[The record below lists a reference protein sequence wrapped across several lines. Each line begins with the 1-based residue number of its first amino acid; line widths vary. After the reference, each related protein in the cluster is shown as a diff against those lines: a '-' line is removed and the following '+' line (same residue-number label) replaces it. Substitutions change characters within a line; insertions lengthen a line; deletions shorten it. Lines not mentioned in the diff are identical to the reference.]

1 MLIEELIRLGR
12 PLLDGDM
19 EPQEVLRLI
28 TGMEDERV
36 KNFYRHVFV
45 LELPTDES
53 GEPWAGPMQ
62 RFGDILDDGNFH
74 VDQDRA
80 VAIPFVLPSGGN
92 PLNPQGRYG
101 LPVYP
106 CYDPHIQA
114 FRDSSAGVV
123 AFLHGRLERTSNF
136 RVSDGLLDRIG
147 RVLHDA
153 VAATDFGDQKKTL
166 GVLVLVRPA
175 KDGFYSLVSGSRRD
189 RLGRSQDSRV
199 IVPNYARILEAVW
212 LAKED
217 EGREA
222 GVRPGPCSFSGRTGE
237 AISAYCKAWPWAF
250 TTWTC
255 PLPNG
260 GDEQMLVEGIG
271 VSPQTYRA
279 LTLGACVFNKQTR
292 RFSSL
297 VIPEVFSPAN
307 TRTGKDLSQRRKIS
321 DLPAVYGSAFLLPV
335 QDRTLADPDQRCE
348 FVRGIRGML
357 DGKPDDPTVADRYMT
372 AVTGFDVLLPDGTS
386 DDYRL
391 TLVYFSGEY
400 SRGDVHLRAYIQD
413 VIPSTL
419 SRLRNLALDEAKRA
433 LGLIESLMPSMS
445 EKQRGYLGRCF
456 QSVPYLLARAYGGA
470 YLWQQLETVLH
481 RQSLDVR
488 RVTSNAARRLQ
499 SLIPQWPDSRYA
511 VFDEVGFYL
520 SFLSFLGRVNR
531 ELAGRD
537 GDVAMPMRSWKQ
549 LLETV
554 DEGPLTDLMLTDPA
568 ELGFACGALIKRFS
582 RAYYVAMKTQGK
594 PDADYL
600 KDRVLTFGSDL
611 RPAAVHDKGLRM
623 ILELPNRLKS
633 LNRSRDLEER
643 VGVAIV
649 AYRQLQREIEKDKD
663 AFVTAF
669 WAGYALQGYD
679 RPKRAGLSPAANQDQ
694 QPQPQTQE

>member
-28 TGMEDERV
+28 TGVEDERV
-36 KNFYRHVFV
+36 KNFYRHVFIV
-45 LELPTDES
+45 ELPMDES
-53 GEPWAGPMQ
+53 GDPWAAPMK
-62 RFGDILDDGNFH
+62 RFGDFLDDGAFH

-80 VAIPFVLPSGGN
+80 IAIPFVLPSGGN

-114 FRDSSAGVV
+114 FRGSAAGVS
-123 AFLHGRLERTSNF
+123 AFLRGRLERTSNF
-136 RVSDGLLDRIG
+136 QVSEGLLDRISQ
-147 RVLHDA
+147 VVHTA
-153 VAATDFGDQKKTL
+153 VASTDFGDQKKTL
-166 GVLVLVRPA
+166 GVLVLVRYG
-175 KDGFYSLVSGSRRD
+175 KDSSYKLAAGNPRD
-189 RLGRSQDSRV
+189 RLGQSQDGRA
-199 IVPNYARILEAVW
+199 IVPNYARILDAVW

-222 GVRPGPCSFSGRTGE
+222 GVRAGPCSFSGAAGE

-260 GDEQMLVEGIG
+260 GDEAMLVEGIG
-271 VSPQTYRA
+271 VSPETYRA
-279 LTLGACVFNKQTR
+279 LTVGACVFNRQTR

-307 TRTGKDLSQRRKIS
+307 TRTGKDLSQRRKLS
-321 DLPAVYGSAFLLPV
+321 DLPAVYGSAFMLPL
-335 QDRTLADPDQRCE
+335 QDRTLDDADQRTE
-348 FVRGIRGML
+348 FVRGVRGML
-357 DGKPDDPTVADRYMT
+357 DAKPGDPTLADRYMT
-372 AVTGFDVLLPDGTS
+372 AVTGFDVMLPDGTS

-419 SRLRNLALDEAKRA
+419 SRLRDLGLDEARRA
-433 LGLIESLMPSMS
+433 MKLVASLMPSMS
-445 EKQRGYLGRCF
+445 EKQRTYMGRCF

-481 RQSLDVR
+481 RQPLDFR
-488 RVTSNAARRLQ
+488 RVTGNAARRLQ
-499 SLIPQWPDSRYA
+499 TLVPQWPDSRYS

-531 ELAGRD
+531 ELAGHE
-537 GDVAMPMRSWKQ
+537 GDSAMPMRSWKE
-549 LLETV
+549 LLEAV
-554 DEGPLTDLMLTDPA
+554 DGGPITDLAFTGPA

-594 PDADYL
+594 SDADYL
-600 KDRVLTFGSDL
+600 KDRVLTFGTDL

-649 AYRQLQREIEKDKD
+649 AYQQLQPDIDKDKD
-663 AFVTAF
+663 AFITAF

-679 RPKRAGLSPAANQDQ
+679 RPKKGELAPAANQDQ
-694 QPQPQTQE
+694 ELQTEE

>member
-1 MLIEELIRLGR
+1 MLIEELIRLGT

-19 EPQEVLRLI
+19 APHEVLRLI
-28 TGMEDERV
+28 TGVEDERV

-45 LELPTDES
+45 VELPTDES
-53 GEPWAGPMQ
+53 VEPWVASMQ
-62 RFGDILDDGNFH
+62 RFGDFLDDGNFH

-106 CYDPHIQA
+106 CYDPHIRA

-123 AFLHGRLERTSNF
+123 AFLRGRLERTANF
-136 RVSDGLLDRIG
+136 SVSEGLFDGIG
-147 RVLHDA
+147 RVVHDA

-166 GVLVLVRPA
+166 GVLVLVRPTN
-175 KDGFYSLVSGSRRD
+175 DGFYNLASGSRRD
-189 RLGRSQDSRV
+189 RLGYSREGRT
-199 IVPNYARILEAVW
+199 IVPNYSRILDAVW

-222 GVRPGPCSFSGRTGE
+222 GIRPGPCSFSGAMGE
-237 AISAYCKAWPWAF
+237 SLSAYCKAWPWAF

-271 VSPQTYRA
+271 VSSETYRA

-292 RFSSL
+292 RLSSL

-307 TRTGKDLSQRRKIS
+307 TRTGKDLSQRRKLT
-321 DLPAVYGSAFLLPV
+321 DLPAVYGSAFLLPL
-335 QDRTLADPDQRCE
+335 QDRTLTDPDHRAE

-400 SRGDVHLRAYIQD
+400 SRGDVHLRGYIQD

-419 SRLRNLALDEAKRA
+419 NRLRDLALEEAKRA
-433 LGLIESLMPSMS
+433 IQLADSLMPSLS
-445 EKQRGYLGRCF
+445 DKQRGYMGRCF

-481 RQSLDVR
+481 RQPLDAR

-499 SLIPQWPDSRYA
+499 TLIPKWPDSRYA

-520 SFLSFLGRVNR
+520 SFLSFLGRANR

-537 GDVAMPMRSWKQ
+537 GDVAMPMRSWKE
-549 LLETV
+549 LLEAV
-554 DEGPLTDLMLTDPA
+554 DEGPVTDLMLTDAA

-582 RAYYVAMKTQGK
+582 RAYYVAAKTQGK
-594 PDADYL
+594 HDADYL

-611 RPAAVHDKGLRM
+611 RPATVHDKGLRM

-633 LNRSRDLEER
+633 LNRSHDLEQR

-649 AYRQLQREIEKDKD
+649 AYQQLQREIEKDKD

-679 RPKRAGLSPAANQDQ
+679 RPKKGGLPSATSQDQ
-694 QPQPQTQE
+694 QPQPQE